1 MKNIKHFYFS
11 LILIVFFGY
20 TCQAHV
26 KLNYPHGGENLYVG
40 KIIVITWEEEIAHIT
55 ENWDLLF
62 SPDNGDTWQTI
73 EEDISSESL
82 TFMWEVVPDIP
93 TSLGRI
99 KIIQDNQILDY
110 EDESSPFTI
119 QRTTTSTLEL
129 HENRKP
135 LLVSVFNAPNP
146 FNNQTTISFTVLR
159 KTDVSI
165 NIYDCTGSHVATLEQ
180 GSLLPDTYKYLWIAD
195 HFSSGIYV
203 VRFQVGKEILVR
215 RLILAR

>member
-1 MKNIKHFYFS
+1 MIKF
-11 LILIVFFGY
+11 ILFNRPNFW
-20 TCQAHV
+20 
-26 KLNYPHGGENLYVG
+26 G
-40 KIIVITWEEEIAHIT
+40 KI
-55 ENWDLLF
+55 N
-62 SPDNGDTWQTI
+62 TWQTI

-195 HFSSGIYV
+195 HFSSGIVIAPTPLLLYCS
-203 VRFQVGKEILVR
+203 QLQQSGHHYS
-215 RLILAR
+215 LITGSLCPEGRKL